1 MNTKLLGILAG
12 LLAGLL
18 WGAWMPITKYGISS
32 SLNVNDVIF
41 LRFLTASI
49 ISLPFLI
56 KLGFIEPTKS
66 IMKTSLLVLSSG
78 IGYVVIASYG
88 FTYAP
93 ASYGSIIPVCM
104 IFFSTIIALIIYKK
118 KITLKII
125 TSLFFILGGFVFF
138 LMQFN
143 LEKDMSIAIGLM
155 LFGLAGLAFAI
166 YNISAKHWAVPP
178 FHAVSLVSFYSF
190 VLFSPYYLFS
200 EKKLFTAEL
209 NEIIIQMFYQGVL
222 VSFVALVA
230 FSYAGQKLGASKA
243 GLFAILMPVSGVLF
257 SSIFLQEVI
266 SLEVYFTLFLMI
278 LGMTIGLAP
287 SRTVDNK

>member
-1 MNTKLLGILAG
+1 MNSKILGIITG

-18 WGAWMPITKYGISS
+18 WGAWMPITKYGITN
-32 SLNVNDVIF
+32 SLNVNDIIF
-41 LRFLTASI
+41 LRFLAASI

-56 KLGFIEPTKS
+56 NLGFIEPTKS
-66 IMKTSLLVLSSG
+66 IIKTSVLVLSSG

-104 IFFSTIIALIIYKK
+104 IFFSTIISLVIYKK
-118 KITLKII
+118 QITLKII
-125 TSLFFILGGFVFF
+125 SSLLFILIGFIFFI
-138 LMQFN
+138 MQFN
-143 LEKDMSIAIGLM
+143 LEKDMTIAIGLL
-155 LFGLAGLAFAI
+155 LFGLAGLSFAI
-166 YNISAKHWAVPP
+166 YNISAKHWTVPP

-190 VLFSPYYLFS
+190 VLFLPYYLFS
-200 EKKLFTAEL
+200 EKKIFTADT
-209 NEIIIQMFYQGVL
+209 NEIVIQMFYQGVL

-230 FSYAGQKLGASKA
+230 FSYAGQKLGAAKA

-266 SLEVYFTLFLMI
+266 SSEVYLTLFLMI
-278 LGMTIGLAP
+278 LGMAIGLAP
-287 SRTVDNK
+287 NKTVDNK